1 MKSQR
6 RILIRLFIFSLM
18 VVSSLCVPVLRR
30 TAEACVS
37 LNSEKIRTV
46 STFCGQGRELCES
59 ITVRPVKNAVQ
70 AEKRMSADFLVC
82 GGMPL
87 TCGADN
93 PVVFAVS
100 FVQNGFCY
108 SKNKYLKFVVFL
120 KTLL

>member
-59 ITVRPVKNAVQ
+59 IVVRPVKNAVQ
-70 AEKRMSADFLVC
+70 AEKKMSGDFLVC
-82 GGMPL
+82 GEIPL
-87 TCGADN
+87 VCGVDD

-100 FVQNGFCY
+100 FIQNGFFY
-108 SKNKYLKFVVFL
+108 FKNKYIKFIVFI

>member
-1 MKSQR
+1 
-6 RILIRLFIFSLM
+6 M
-18 VVSSLCVPVLRR
+18 VFTSLCVPVMRR

-59 ITVRPVKNAVQ
+59 VTIRPVKNAVQ

-100 FVQNGFCY
+100 FVQNGFFY
-108 SKNKYLKFVVFL
+108 FKNKYIKFIVFI

>member
-1 MKSQR
+1 MKDKR

-18 VVSSLCVPVLRR
+18 LFTSLCVPVMRR
-30 TAEACVS
+30 TAEAVVS
-37 LNSEKIRTV
+37 FDSERIRTF
-46 STFCGQGRELCES
+46 SALYGQGKELCES
-59 ITVRPVKNAVQ
+59 IVVRPVKNAVQ

-100 FVQNGFCY
+100 FIQNGFFY
-108 SKNKYLKFVVFL
+108 FKNKYIKFIVFI

>member
-1 MKSQR
+1 M
-6 RILIRLFIFSLM
+6 
-18 VVSSLCVPVLRR
+18 RR
-30 TAEACVS
+30 TAEAVVS
-37 LNSEKIRTV
+37 FDSERIRTF
-46 STFCGQGRELCES
+46 SALYGQGKELCES
-59 ITVRPVKNAVQ
+59 IVVRPVKNAVQ

-93 PVVFAVS
+93 PVLFAVS